1 MTVLLG
7 GVIPC
12 AEKCVLTPFKWFQIC
27 CCPDR
32 PYACAQAARM
42 HAHTHSHPQA
52 MHNLEYLGN
61 QGSTGQQ
68 HAWGF
73 SAASFASDFLWHYAT
88 ENKRQ
93 LLLLNPAAL
102 PPLRLNLTLKKCKY
116 LHWKRQSTSLKN
128 VTHNGLLCYCRSTQE
143 LPFLTA
149 RIWHSLT
156 ARCWTE
162 KKFFVVPATLI
173 KSRV

>member
-1 MTVLLG
+1 
-7 GVIPC
+7 
-12 AEKCVLTPFKWFQIC
+12 
-27 CCPDR
+27 
-32 PYACAQAARM
+32 M

-68 HAWGF
+68 HARGF